1 MDKGRSRWEIHISS
15 SQSYFRLTKSNFY
28 LNYKAIPCFL
38 LLWFTLALMRRLREN
53 NAKRAQLL
61 KDQNKKS
68 LNYDRTTFTLIVVL
82 GVFLLTE
89 LPQGVLTILNG
100 IFTNDVHTVFYMN
113 LANLLDLLSL
123 INCYVGFLAYC
134 FLCTKYQ
141 QTFVL
146 MIFTW
151 SELFICYYRSESR
164 KSGIPIFKVGVSISR
179 TGNSVLFCRQD
190 PSYSIGTL
198 FKCFGV
204 KRNTV
209 VINQERRKRASR
221 KQSAHK
227 RSLVRSSYNYSKTD
241 CEMPQSHDL
250 TTIFEVEQGQTQIYI
265 DEKSSGSN
273 IGSSDFSISS
283 YSSSSECDQI
293 VLPLSR
299 KQHILVQN
307 PIEKFDSKLD
317 IYL

>member
-1 MDKGRSRWEIHISS
+1 
-15 SQSYFRLTKSNFY
+15 
-28 LNYKAIPCFL
+28 
-38 LLWFTLALMRRLREN
+38 MRRLREN

-151 SELFICYYRSESR
+151 LDLLICYYRSGILRPDFRNREFCFFVGR
-164 KSGIPIFKVGVSISR
+164 MLVIGIPIYLKNSIRFLYFKFIYEHCCLS
-179 TGNSVLFCRQD
+179 LL
-190 PSYSIGTL
+190 TL
-198 FKCFGV
+198 F
-204 KRNTV
+204 
-209 VINQERRKRASR
+209 
-221 KQSAHK
+221 
-227 RSLVRSSYNYSKTD
+227 
-241 CEMPQSHDL
+241 
-250 TTIFEVEQGQTQIYI
+250 
-265 DEKSSGSN
+265 
-273 IGSSDFSISS
+273 
-283 YSSSSECDQI
+283 
-293 VLPLSR
+293 
-299 KQHILVQN
+299 
-307 PIEKFDSKLD
+307 
-317 IYL
+317 